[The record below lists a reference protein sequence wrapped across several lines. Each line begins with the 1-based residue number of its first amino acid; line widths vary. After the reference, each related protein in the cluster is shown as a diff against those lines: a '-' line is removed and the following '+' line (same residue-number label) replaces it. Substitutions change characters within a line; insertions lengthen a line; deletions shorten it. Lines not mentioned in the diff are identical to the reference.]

1 VAQHLERL
9 KKKQPVRAFRPT
21 PPPSGIPVG
30 EGWAY
35 VEWGGM
41 YAAGYTGHLIRRRM
55 ELHGYKQLL
64 PRAVAVAAW
73 RAHNIPEIDG

>member
-1 VAQHLERL
+1 
-9 KKKQPVRAFRPT
+9 
-21 PPPSGIPVG
+21 
-30 EGWAY
+30 
-35 VEWGGM
+35 M